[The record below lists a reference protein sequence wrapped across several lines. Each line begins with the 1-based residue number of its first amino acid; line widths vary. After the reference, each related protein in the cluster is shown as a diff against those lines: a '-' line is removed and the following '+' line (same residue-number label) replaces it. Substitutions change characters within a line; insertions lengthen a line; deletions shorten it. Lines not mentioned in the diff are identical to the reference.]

1 MTKKLAV
8 ALLFFALPGVA
19 VPLPVYNAGS
29 PLGLGTGQVVTVWN
43 AETPTPGAGGTSASQ
58 QVSLNPAQGKAGT
71 PFSVDAKFSGA
82 PGAFEVDVQVAA
94 TDSDTNYQTCSNC
107 NVTTVD
113 ATNNTFHLDATLVNA
128 RFARLLMRT
137 RTNSVSIT
145 ATFTGG

>member
-1 MTKKLAV
+1 MMKKLSL

-43 AETPTPGAGGTSASQ
+43 AETPTAGNGGVSASQ

-94 TDSDTNYQTCSNC
+94 VDSDTNYQTCSNC

-113 ATNNTFHLDATLVNA
+113 GTNNTFHLDATLVNA
-128 RFARLLMRT
+128 RFARLLMRS
-137 RTNSVSIT
+137 RANAVSIT